1 MSKNIFGR
9 FTQEFKS
16 KPPGDKPTD
25 GGIFRL
31 WSWTLP
37 LLLGLTSGW
46 LGVACIELWLDTWNA
61 HSRTVVTTSGQAISE
76 QKLDVDIMAP
86 FLLANPFKVTPR
98 PIPENDD
105 IAEPIDEPPPQ
116 VVGSLAAAVLKGTS
130 PGFLAWMEDEG
141 KLRLIRIG
149 ETFDLYTLEE
159 VTYLNAT
166 FVKNED
172 RVVKEFSVGRDDKPV
187 ASQPVQILPE
197 VRAADVQV
205 SYIPDVS
212 AQGAIN
218 RDAINQLLENPLDEL
233 RKVRLRP
240 AGEDQGLRV
249 QWLNRDSVFAQLGIQ
264 RDDVIHSINGIALQ
278 NAMDISNSL
287 SSLMGSDQIAVEV
300 IRNGEP
306 VVLQHEVR

>member
-1 MSKNIFGR
+1 MSKNVLGS
-9 FTQEFKS
+9 FTQDSKS
-16 KPPGDKPTD
+16 KPPGDKPKD
-25 GGIFRL
+25 GGVFRL

-37 LLLGLTSGW
+37 LLLGLTTGW
-46 LGVACIELWLDTWNA
+46 LGVACIELWLNTWNA
-61 HSRTVVTTSGQAISE
+61 HSRTVVITSSLVVSE
-76 QKLDVDIMAP
+76 QELDVDNMAP
-86 FLLANPFKVTPR
+86 FLIANPFKVTPR
-98 PIPENDD
+98 PIPESDV
-105 IAEPIDEPPPQ
+105 IAEPVDEPPPQ

-141 KLRLIRIG
+141 KLKLVRIG
-149 ETFDLYTLEE
+149 DTFDLYTLEE

-172 RVVKEFSVGRDDKPV
+172 RVVKEFSVGKDDKPA

-197 VRAADVQV
+197 VRAAAVPPP
-205 SYIPDVS
+205 YIPDMN
-212 AQGAIN
+212 AQGLIN
-218 RDAINQLLENPLDEL
+218 RDVINQMLENPLDEL

-264 RDDVIHSINGIALQ
+264 RDDVIHTINGIALH

-287 SSLMGSDQIAVEV
+287 SSLMGSDQISVEV
-300 IRNGEP
+300 IRNGEQ

>member
-1 MSKNIFGR
+1 M
-9 FTQEFKS
+9 
-16 KPPGDKPTD
+16 
-25 GGIFRL
+25 
-31 WSWTLP
+31 
-37 LLLGLTSGW
+37 LGLTSGW

-105 IAEPIDEPPPQ
+105 IVEPVDEPPPQ